1 MTTAD
6 IAFTQ
11 PANPDRLRDYEQ
23 DARRVFW
30 ALLVAILIHL
40 FVAFLLAAFS
50 GFFSPA
56 LPTPEKPVELTLMD
70 LSPTS
75 PKNSAFIETDES
87 KKAPEPKDKTFESNA
102 NSIGASELAAAGE
115 MPLPSQAGKDRP
127 LMDFESNPYSL
138 DSKGAQ
144 AQQKPASQQNAA
156 QPAAQ
161 PEPITAAEQFA
172 LLTQKSASALDAAAA
187 SSQAQSAYRRQKE
200 RTHIAGNITNRGISS
215 VNALGTPLG
224 RYQKIVADSI
234 GSRWYTY
241 VDQKRDLINI
251 GTLRLG
257 FIIDRS
263 GRVKNL
269 KVTENSS
276 NEAFASVCVQSV
288 MEAHLPRIPEDVA
301 QSLPPEGFEVE
312 GLGFIIL
319 EVIVGIAPLLGLIG
333 AVSGLVHVF
342 SHLGLSSGG
351 SDTRQIAL
359 GIAEALN
366 ATVFGLS
373 IAVPTLV
380 GFTYFS
386 RKVEVMSVE
395 METLVVELINKCYY
409 GRAATREHKAA
420 QIPTSVA

>member
-6 IAFTQ
+6 IAFTR

-23 DARRVFW
+23 DARTVFW

-56 LPTPEKPVELTLMD
+56 LPTPEKPVELTFMD

-115 MPLPSQAGKDRP
+115 MPLPSQTGKDRP
-127 LMDFESNPYSL
+127 LMDFETNQYSL

-144 AQQKPASQQNAA
+144 AQQKPASQQKAA

-172 LLTQKSASALDAAAA
+172 LLTQKSAAALDAAAA

-200 RTHIAGNITNRGISS
+200 RNHIAGNITNRGISS

-251 GTLRLG
+251 GTLRLS
-257 FIIDRS
+257 FVIDPN

-269 KVTENSS
+269 KVTANSS

-288 MEAHLPRIPEDVA
+288 LEAHLPPIPEEVVNT
-301 QSLPPEGFEVE
+301 LPPEGLEVD
-312 GLGFIIL
+312 GLGFIIFPN
-319 EVIVGIAPLLGLIG
+319 G
-333 AVSGLVHVF
+333 
-342 SHLGLSSGG
+342 
-351 SDTRQIAL
+351 
-359 GIAEALN
+359 
-366 ATVFGLS
+366 
-373 IAVPTLV
+373 
-380 GFTYFS
+380 
-386 RKVEVMSVE
+386 
-395 METLVVELINKCYY
+395 
-409 GRAATREHKAA
+409 
-420 QIPTSVA
+420 